1 MAYIVGKACTE
12 WKGIGL
18 TIAISKGQFRLL
30 TVNSE
35 NSTRV
40 IRMRTRTFPDSVA
53 KHPTQSV
60 QRAHHASDHAVTYPL
75 TARSLTP

>member
-1 MAYIVGKACTE
+1 MPYIVRKACTE
-12 WKGIGL
+12 WTGTGL

-30 TVNSE
+30 TAISE
-35 NSTRV
+35 KSTGA

-53 KHPTQSV
+53 KHPAHSV
-60 QRAHHASDHAVTYPL
+60 QRAHHASDYVVTYPL